1 MSKKQLINRII
12 QIIIV
17 LFGISLITF
26 TLIYLAPGDPVRTMY
41 AASGMIPS
49 EDVIQQIRE
58 SMGLNDP
65 FFVQYWNW
73 LSSCLRGDF
82 GISYS
87 TKKPVIDIILLKLV
101 PTLKLAFMSLIVML
115 IIAVPFGILAAVKKN
130 KVIDFLIRG
139 TTFLGLSIP
148 NFWVGLMLL
157 YFIALKFKLLPVVST
172 GDGIEKMIL
181 PVLTLAFSMAANNYA
196 GSIGLPGILIER
208 GCMGKWSKEEVEEY
222 KIDVKNV
229 LKELNVLSGEKVD
242 RNNYTKVITNTIYE
256 NSMYT
261 GCWYSN
267 YKVGDIV
274 SKGDELGT
282 VKDYFGNILHTCIA
296 KVDGIILYQV
306 GSLSIL
312 KDGPMITYGEI

>member
-87 TKKPVIDIILLKLV
+87 TKTCYRYYIIKISSNFKISFYVINSYVNNSSSFWDI
-101 PTLKLAFMSLIVML
+101 SC
-115 IIAVPFGILAAVKKN
+115 
-130 KVIDFLIRG
+130 
-139 TTFLGLSIP
+139 S
-148 NFWVGLMLL
+148 
-157 YFIALKFKLLPVVST
+157 
-172 GDGIEKMIL
+172 
-181 PVLTLAFSMAANNYA
+181 
-196 GSIGLPGILIER
+196 
-208 GCMGKWSKEEVEEY
+208 
-222 KIDVKNV
+222 
-229 LKELNVLSGEKVD
+229 
-242 RNNYTKVITNTIYE
+242 
-256 NSMYT
+256 
-261 GCWYSN
+261 
-267 YKVGDIV
+267 
-274 SKGDELGT
+274 
-282 VKDYFGNILHTCIA
+282 
-296 KVDGIILYQV
+296 
-306 GSLSIL
+306 
-312 KDGPMITYGEI
+312 

>member
-1 MSKKQLINRII
+1 MPVYNKLVRDKILEII
-12 QIIIV
+12 KVNGQKPTHKI
-17 LFGISLITF
+17 LT
-26 TLIYLAPGDPVRTMY
+26 ADEY
-41 AASGMIPS
+41 AV
-49 EDVIQQIRE
+49 E
-58 SMGLNDP
+58 L
-65 FFVQYWNW
+65 
-73 LSSCLRGDF
+73 
-82 GISYS
+82 
-87 TKKPVIDIILLKLV
+87 TKKLV
-101 PTLKLAFMSLIVML
+101 
-115 IIAVPFGILAAVKKN
+115 
-130 KVIDFLIRG
+130 
-139 TTFLGLSIP
+139 
-148 NFWVGLMLL
+148 
-157 YFIALKFKLLPVVST
+157 
-172 GDGIEKMIL
+172 
-181 PVLTLAFSMAANNYA
+181 
-196 GSIGLPGILIER
+196 
-208 GCMGKWSKEEVEEY
+208 EEVEEY

-242 RNNYTKVITNTIYE
+242 RNNDTKVITNTIYE

>member
-1 MSKKQLINRII
+1 M
-12 QIIIV
+12 
-17 LFGISLITF
+17 ITF

-73 LSSCLRGDF
+73 LSSSLRCDF

-148 NFWVGLMLL
+148 NFWVGLILL
-157 YFIALKFKLLPVVST
+157 YVVALKFKLLPVIST

-181 PVLTLAFSMAANNYA
+181 PVLTLAFSMAAKYT
-196 GSIGLPGILIER
+196 R
-208 GCMGKWSKEEVEEY
+208 QVRT
-222 KIDVKNV
+222 VV
-229 LKELNVLSGEKVD
+229 LEELNQD
-242 RNNYTKVITNTIYE
+242 YVIGARARGIKE
-256 NSMYT
+256 N
-261 GCWYSN
+261 
-267 YKVGDIV
+267 
-274 SKGDELGT
+274 
-282 VKDYFGNILHTCIA
+282 
-296 KVDGIILYQV
+296 IILLRHV
-306 GSLSIL
+306 LPNSLLPLITLLGLSLGSLLGGTAVVEVIFSYPGLGNMAVSAITSYDYPL
-312 KDGPMITYGEI
+312 IQAYVVWIALIYMIINLLVDISYRYLDPRVRERA